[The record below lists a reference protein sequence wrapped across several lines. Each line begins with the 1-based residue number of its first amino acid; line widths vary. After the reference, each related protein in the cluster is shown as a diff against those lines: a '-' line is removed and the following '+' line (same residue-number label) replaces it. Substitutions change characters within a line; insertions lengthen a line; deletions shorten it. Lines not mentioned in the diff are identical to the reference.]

1 MAQPVGNSTSKAAG
15 QSVALTNF
23 AQSSSGSS
31 GSWLPFQLS
40 GKISQLWNSFIQS
53 AFADDT
59 ELHDTGF
66 QTFAIPS
73 RATVTTI
80 TTIDWQG
87 RPNMHQLSV
96 SKETRNMFLLI
107 LLMRNTMVK

>member
-40 GKISQLWNSFIQS
+40 GKISQFWNSFIQS

-73 RATVTTI
+73 RAEAAPVAAKPLFFTVTTI
-80 TTIDWQG
+80 NAIDGQG
-87 RPNMHQLSV
+87 RPIYEPDF
-96 SKETRNMFLLI
+96 KCFG
-107 LLMRNTMVK
+107 